1 MERLPVS
8 VNKSNLL
15 RLREELLF
23 ARDALELLDE
33 KKQVLAAHITTLST
47 KAARLRAKVNAI
59 VEKSYTHLHEA
70 IVIHGIWNCEKASMA
85 CRLGETL
92 EMRERVFMGVTLPVL
107 RIEHPPL
114 KPSYGFLGTGITMD
128 LVAKSIYPGLEI
140 MVELAEIEV
149 ALFRLVTELKKT
161 IRRINALENIYVPLY
176 ESTVKH
182 IENGLEERER
192 EFLFQLKR
200 CKQSREETIYGSF

>member
-15 RLREELLF
+15 RLKEELVF

-33 KKQVLAAHITTLST
+33 KKQVLTAHISTLST
-47 KAARLRAKVNAI
+47 KAARVRAKLNAI
-59 VEKSYTHLHEA
+59 LERSYGYLQEA
-70 IVIHGIWNCEKASMA
+70 IIIHGGLNCEKASMA
-85 CRLGETL
+85 CRLDEEV
-92 EMRERVFMGVTLPVL
+92 EMRERVFMGVTLPIL
-107 RIEHPPL
+107 RIRHPPL
-114 KPSYGFLGTGITMD
+114 APSYGFQGTGITMD
-128 LVAKSIYPGLEI
+128 LVAKNIHSGLET

-161 IRRINALENIYVPLY
+161 IRRINALENVYIPVY

-182 IENGLEERER
+182 IEDGLEERER

-200 CKQSREETIYGSF
+200 CKKSREEAVYESF